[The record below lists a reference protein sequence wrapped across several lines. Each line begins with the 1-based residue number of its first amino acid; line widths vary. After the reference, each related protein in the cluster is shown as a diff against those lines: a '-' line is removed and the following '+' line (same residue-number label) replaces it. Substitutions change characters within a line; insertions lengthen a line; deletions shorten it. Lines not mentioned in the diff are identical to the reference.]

1 MAKQVSKE
9 TVEEFLARGGSITKV
24 EAVPPKK
31 EKHFVFYPTP
41 SVNDAMSLGDA
52 QLYFAQKS
60 ERKNKGTPSEKE
72 EG

>member
-1 MAKQVSKE
+1 MAKQVVKE
-9 TVEEFLARGGSITKV
+9 TIEEFLARGGAIKKIAPV
-24 EAVPPKK
+24 APKK
-31 EKHFVFYPTP
+31 EKHFVFYPAP
-41 SVNDAMSLGDA
+41 SVNDAMTLGDA